1 MDRPVEDRRREVRA
15 AGPLVRRIS
24 ALVRPGQWV
33 LVLDLSPTGALV
45 AALRPL
51 RPGAVVHVHLASD
64 GAKATLRAAV
74 VRCLVAAMDAERMV
88 YHAALRFEE
97 TSEWV
102 RERQARLGSDF
113 LEESASDDRGFE
125 NEIPGVEP
133 PAALDSQSDAKWFE
147 ISPEM

>member
-1 MDRPVEDRRREVRA
+1 MIGDGRCARQGLSCGAFRRSS
-15 AGPLVRRIS
+15 GPASGCSCSIS
-24 ALVRPGQWV
+24 ARR
-33 LVLDLSPTGALV
+33 GALV

-113 LEESASDDRGFE
+113 LEESAPDDRGFE
-125 NEIPGVEP
+125 NEIPGVEL
-133 PAALDSQSDAKWFE
+133 PAALDSESDAKWFE
-147 ISPEM
+147 ISPEV